1 MARRAGLWALGGASA
16 ATGVLV
22 ASPEAYAWL
31 RRRVGLEDAEIAGEP
46 VSIDDDA
53 AESSFDTREAR
64 LSLRARL
71 NEAEAEAQSDAPT
84 AIITPDELVEE
95 PAPQVVRELA
105 EVPAEILDDTVD
117 ETEVEPPAIAERPLA
132 ARPRPARAEVEP
144 MRRAVDEARARML
157 DNARNAARENGPAA

>member
-22 ASPEAYAWL
+22 ASPNAYAWL
-31 RRRVGLEDAEIAGEP
+31 RRRVGLLDAEVGAEP
-46 VSIDDDA
+46 ASIDDDA
-53 AESSFDTREAR
+53 SESSFDTREAR

-71 NEAEAEAQSDAPT
+71 NEAEAHESAT
-84 AIITPDELVEE
+84 AIITPH
-95 PAPQVVRELA
+95 
-105 EVPAEILDDTVD
+105 EVP
-117 ETEVEPPAIAERPLA
+117 VEPTDEATDDLADEPVAEPRPLA
-132 ARPRPARAEVEP
+132 ARPRPAREEVEP